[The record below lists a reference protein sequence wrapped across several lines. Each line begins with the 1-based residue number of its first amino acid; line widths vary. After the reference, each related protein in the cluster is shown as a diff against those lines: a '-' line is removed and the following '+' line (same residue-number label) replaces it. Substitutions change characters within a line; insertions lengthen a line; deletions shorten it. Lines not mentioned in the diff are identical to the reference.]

1 MSRNVRRLQEA
12 VNTHLNNYEKELFL
26 DALNEFHSQR
36 DTWGFVEVLRTILN
50 TPAKQQLVRGGLV
63 QTPGVRICVSDTQ
76 PVREVK
82 VKVQLSSL
90 FVTD

>member
-50 TPAKQQLVRGGLV
+50 TPAKQQLVSLCLLSLCLCKSMFILNSQTATVLV
-63 QTPGVRICVSDTQ
+63 SVLAP
-76 PVREVK
+76 
-82 VKVQLSSL
+82 
-90 FVTD
+90 